1 MPSVSGEKELKPK
14 TTSFYST
21 SEQNVGDYF
30 CTDPK
35 KLDRLLNRFIGK
47 EFGIA
52 PDSFRL
58 ILV

>member
-1 MPSVSGEKELKPK
+1 MCFSSMAVLHKLDRFLFNLITK
-14 TTSFYST
+14 
-21 SEQNVGDYF
+21 

>member
-30 CTDPK
+30 T
-35 KLDRLLNRFIGK
+35 F
-47 EFGIA
+47 
-52 PDSFRL
+52 
-58 ILV
+58 